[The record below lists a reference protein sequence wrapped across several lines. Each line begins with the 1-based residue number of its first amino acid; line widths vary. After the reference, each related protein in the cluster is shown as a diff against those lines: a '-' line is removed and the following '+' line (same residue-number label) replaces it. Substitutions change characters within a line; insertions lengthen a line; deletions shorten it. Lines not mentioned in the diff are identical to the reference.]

1 MRVRGT
7 NGQAARYPGV
17 DKRWKHIE
25 IDKKG
30 PGSNRYQG
38 FLLLWRE
45 WAIKSGHM
53 AATILIVYGAGASF
67 LPSGVV

>member
-1 MRVRGT
+1 MGVWGT
-7 NGQAARYPGV
+7 NGRAARYLGV

-25 IDKKG
+25 IDKRPWQQPL
-30 PGSNRYQG
+30 PGLFGVLAGVRDQIG
-38 FLLLWRE
+38 RV
-45 WAIKSGHM
+45 